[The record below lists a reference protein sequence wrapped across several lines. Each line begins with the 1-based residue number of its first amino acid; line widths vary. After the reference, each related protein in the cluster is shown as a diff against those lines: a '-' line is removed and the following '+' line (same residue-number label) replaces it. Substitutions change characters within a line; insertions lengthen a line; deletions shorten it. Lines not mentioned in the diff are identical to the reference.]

1 LILHLGGF
9 GYSQN
14 DTIDLYLG
22 KLNLYTIVDYIIEDV
37 SIVLIK
43 APLNYNIKSLRDIVK
58 KKIDNIKLKKKSS
71 YSYI

>member
-1 LILHLGGF
+1 MGGF